1 MILLGKFWLSSFWR
15 HLGLDRNYTGR
26 GVLSGFP
33 QRLQPQAFSKYFKG
47 EDKHT
52 LKCYWQI
59 FYCLKHSFLTSLPRQ
74 KKKSIHTFSP
84 TCCNL
89 QHHGLTFLYNS
100 TCMQLIQFP
109 LSLTSIIQL
118 TYMLSITSAKKNA
131 LQTCVYNS
139 LELWIA
145 HWTRLSHTQAILPSE
160 RTRDKVTLILSKNCT
175 ILPSF
180 YPFKYPS

>member
-1 MILLGKFWLSSFWR
+1 MDFRRDYNHR
-15 HLGLDRNYTGR
+15 HSPNT
-26 GVLSGFP
+26 S
-33 QRLQPQAFSKYFKG
+33 KG

-118 TYMLSITSAKKNA
+118 TYMLSITSAKKKCIANLC
-131 LQTCVYNS
+131 LQFIRVVNS
-139 LELWIA
+139 SLNTTFTHSGNPTFWKN
-145 HWTRLSHTQAILPSE
+145 TR
-160 RTRDKVTLILSKNCT
+160 
-175 ILPSF
+175 
-180 YPFKYPS
+180 